1 MAKLTRSQIAYDLTV
16 SPHRETIPYEGTE
29 ITYVFSSD
37 LYRRKFLQKLEQN
50 RETIEESLSKRFGFR
65 VVPGV
70 IADLRLYRTTEKRGF
85 LLVKDGV
92 SIECENK
99 VVLDGV
105 SLTLTS
111 SAE

>member
-1 MAKLTRSQIAYDLTV
+1 MSKLTRSQIAYDLSV
-16 SPHRETIPYEGTE
+16 SPHRVTIPYEDSE
-29 ITYVFSSD
+29 ITFVFSSD
-37 LYRRKFLQKLEQN
+37 LYRRKFMQKLQAN

-92 SIECENK
+92 TIECENK

-105 SLTLTS
+105 KLTS
-111 SAE
+111 TSFAE

>member
-16 SPHRETIPYEGTE
+16 SPHREAIPYEGYE
-29 ITYVFSSD
+29 ITFVFSSD

-50 RETIEESLSKRFGFR
+50 RKDIEESLSKRFGFR
-65 VVPGV
+65 VIPGP

-85 LLVKDGV
+85 LLEKDGV

-99 VVLDGV
+99 IVLDGV
-105 SLTLTS
+105 RVTRKNSG
-111 SAE
+111 E